1 MSPQETAPTI
11 LPKQRIHSMTT
22 PVEVVSANGGTLLRF
37 AVVLCTTFALHIAMT
52 PPNPPPSD
60 EELLDVSRLER
71 MSMRVLTPFFR
82 YIFIL
87 PSFIEIIAIA
97 MQFLAPPE
105 YDLASGTC
113 AQHISFNPVVLIAC
127 VLGVLGM
134 GIRLW
139 CYRALGRLFTF
150 QLALLSKHK
159 LVTTGP
165 YAFVRHPAYTGA
177 ILALSSATLAN
188 TTRGSWAY
196 ECGVVY
202 TGWGAVWVLWVV
214 LSSVIMV
221 ERCVREDQILHAAFG
236 EQWEQWSQKV
246 DYRLVPWLF

>member
-1 MSPQETAPTI
+1 MSPQETPPTI
-11 LPKQRIHSMTT
+11 LPEQRIHSMTT

-60 EELLDVSRLER
+60 KELLDVSRLER

-87 PSFIEIIAIA
+87 PGFIEIIAIA
-97 MQFLAPPE
+97 MQFLTLPE

-113 AQHISFNPVVLIAC
+113 AQHISLNPVVLIAC

-134 GIRLW
+134 GIRFW

-150 QLALLSKHK
+150 QGRCVGAMGGGVIRHH
-159 LVTTGP
+159 GRE
-165 YAFVRHPAYTGA
+165 VR
-177 ILALSSATLAN
+177 
-188 TTRGSWAY
+188 TRGSNLTHCIWGGMGGMEPEGKLWA
-196 ECGVVY
+196 GP
-202 TGWGAVWVLWVV
+202 
-214 LSSVIMV
+214 
-221 ERCVREDQILHAAFG
+221 AAF
-236 EQWEQWSQKV
+236 
-246 DYRLVPWLF
+246 L